1 MDAIPSPRTPI
12 PARAASGP
20 GPKPLTRVEVV
31 LDHIKDRIADG
42 SLKAG
47 SQLPTEIDLARAL
60 GVSRTPVR
68 EAVKVLA
75 AAGVLEVRHGHGTF
89 VATGSAQSSLAQL
102 LLFEVHLR
110 DTTPQKLMEVR
121 TIFERSCAELA
132 AQRRTAEDLAEM
144 RACIERLRA
153 VLEVEPPDFDAAL
166 EADLDFH
173 RAIYRASKNELV
185 ATLANF
191 VLNMVSVWLRRSHAA
206 GGLKGTVRLH
216 EVMYTMIE
224 TRNSGGA
231 REAHGVEENMEYFRE
246 MLEEVERQ
254 GKDGER

>member
-1 MDAIPSPRTPI
+1 MEAIPSPRTPI
-12 PARAASGP
+12 PARAANGP

-132 AQRRTAEDLAEM
+132 AQRRTPEDLAEM

-153 VLEVEPPDFDAAL
+153 VLAVDPPDFDAAL

-254 GKDGER
+254 GRDGER